1 MCWVRWRRQQNRG
14 VEFELRSF
22 GLFFSKLRS
31 CDIPTAKKSMK
42 TNAKDVTASP
52 AFFTAC
58 EIIPSKRRNVK
69 SKNTKA
75 RKKINFDQE
84 TDTQSQSQS
93 LSLSQRFG
101 NPRKPT
107 YAEVVCV
114 CVWYLLILDV
124 NALAST
130 FPCISAKTL
139 CLSTSARI
147 IVRDSRS
154 LMYIYIYSIK
164 FKFDQY
170 NNAYF
175 WNFKFWIWKYMFVI

>member
-1 MCWVRWRRQQNRG
+1 
-14 VEFELRSF
+14 
-22 GLFFSKLRS
+22 
-31 CDIPTAKKSMK
+31 MK

-58 EIIPSKRRNVK
+58 EKIPSKRRNVK

-107 YAEVVCV
+107 YAEVSGFGRVTETLRKTLNLRAH
-114 CVWYLLILDV
+114 LLVKVYFLSRFCISRLYV
-124 NALAST
+124 LALRRYFLASCKKCRRCRHV
-130 FPCISAKTL
+130 F
-139 CLSTSARI
+139 RI
-147 IVRDSRS
+147 RFHRFFCCRDVATAQ
-154 LMYIYIYSIK
+154 
-164 FKFDQY
+164 F
-170 NNAYF
+170 
-175 WNFKFWIWKYMFVI
+175 